1 MNVVAVSNKEE
12 TPRSLSSAAREG
24 SVFLWNGVMI
34 LSMEICIFNILEHI
48 PAATFA
54 IIRNL
59 VIPCT
64 ALIRG
69 VWFKEKPSGIQ
80 WLALIGITSVASSF
94 ASQESSFYQSASMI
108 NGDGDGDDGVTTEW
122 IILGALLMILFIAL
136 ESINIVYMERQFKET
151 QIRHNMRFTEQQFW
165 VTAYCVVLTFLFWC
179 YDSLHTNYGL
189 FYGYST
195 KTVCPFALR

>member
-1 MNVVAVSNKEE
+1 
-12 TPRSLSSAAREG
+12 
-24 SVFLWNGVMI
+24 MI
-34 LSMEICIFNILEHI
+34 LAMEICIFNILEHI

-94 ASQESSFYQSASMI
+94 ASQEASFYQSASII
-108 NGDGDGDDGVTTEW
+108 NGHASDGGDSDGDDGGGVTTEW
-122 IILGALLMILFIAL
+122 IILGALLMIVFIAL
-136 ESINIVYMERQFKET
+136 ESTNIVYMERQFKET
-151 QIRHNMRFTEQQFW
+151 QIRHSMRFTEQQFW

-195 KTVCPFALR
+195 KTVGVRQSELSECVLGCVMMWHGDMV